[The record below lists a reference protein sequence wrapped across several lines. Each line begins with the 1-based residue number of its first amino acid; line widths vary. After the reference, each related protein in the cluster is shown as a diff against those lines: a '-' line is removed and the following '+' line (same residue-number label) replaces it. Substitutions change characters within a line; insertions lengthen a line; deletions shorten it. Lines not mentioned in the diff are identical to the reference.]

1 MSVPPTAIAYNVGSA
16 RTTAPTSMDEFSAG
30 ANMRNTQLRHEHAV
44 EKRAIAANISENISI
59 FNSERYFLER

>member
-1 MSVPPTAIAYNVGSA
+1 
-16 RTTAPTSMDEFSAG
+16 
-30 ANMRNTQLRHEHAV
+30 MRNTQLRHEHAV